1 MTESVKNME
10 KHLFICLANS
20 FKYGGRCIAG
30 IEIRLSADEKTFRV
44 VTEDGEPKWIRPVQ
58 RETSHKEIPT
68 ETARNIR
75 ILDVIELSNTEACGS
90 GCQNENFYYSR
101 MRIIKSLPFSQKVLR
116 ALLSKRDFVL
126 HSQGRFLTH
135 KEYCANK
142 GSLMLIEPEEPE
154 IIREEK
160 LKDGIKKIQY
170 KTRFTYK
177 GNEYLVSVTD
187 PRYLER
193 MEGYSNVPLIG
204 KFPSGTFYYAIS
216 MTEEPVEVDGQLQHY
231 KLIAGIIDTRSVEAD
246 AQQDARNE
254 SLPYYLAEQFAMH
267 TNRPIFITGKAG
279 TGKTTFLRKLR
290 EQSPKNMA
298 VVAPTGVAAIN
309 AGGMTI
315 HSLFQL
321 PVRTLIPTP
330 QSYRQLFAE
339 QRLTQ
344 RKRNMLYHL
353 EMLVIDEISMVRAD
367 VLDAIDQVLRRYKYR
382 KDQPF
387 GGVQLVMIGDL
398 FQLSPVVTRGDDEEA
413 MRKYYEGPYFF
424 QAKVMQELQPIY
436 VELDHVFRQQD
447 QTFVQLLNEVRENQ
461 LTTQGRAL
469 LNSRYNPR
477 FKNTDE
483 DFHITLTTH
492 NRSADELNERE
503 LNRLPDEPHVFTAE
517 IKKDFPVN
525 IYPTEEILTLKE
537 GARVMFVRNDDQKPR
552 RFYNGKIGV
561 ITEIDSEKIVVRCDD
576 GDIEVTRMVWE
587 NIRYKE
593 DEKTGKIDEE
603 VLGTFT
609 QYPLRLAWAVT
620 IHKSQ
625 GLTFD
630 KVIIDAARAFA
641 AGQVYVALSRCRT
654 LEGIVLSTPL
664 DYVELDN
671 DPSVLRYTDSQP
683 SVETV
688 NQALPKARKEYE
700 VQLFSALFD
709 FHRTLSLV
717 DQMRK
722 VATKAVSF
730 NEETLPWMEEL
741 QPVFSEWQSIAEK
754 FRPQLTK
761 LLLHGDKAMLCGRL
775 QAACQ
780 YFLPLMEPVA
790 QRVAN
795 HPCRSKNKGDV
806 SDFEPLLSDLFLV
819 LHEKMHLMQSLLKT
833 DEPSSESLLQARNN
847 FVAPMADLQPLM
859 EKPQR
864 SRKSKVESRKPEKPK
879 TPKPVKSP
887 AKNEYKGSALDDM
900 AVEAMIHDMLVEGK
914 PSPFLLDFIKMVKQ
928 RRNPAPEPQQR
939 FGERWMVE
947 DDLRLRELFLEGTN
961 IAQLAKEFNRT
972 QGAIR
977 ARLKKFGLIE

>member
-1 MTESVKNME
+1 MD

-44 VTEDGEPKWIRPVQ
+44 VDDQGEPRWIRPVQ
-58 RETSHKEIPT
+58 RETTHKEIPT

-101 MRIIKSLPFSQKVLR
+101 MRIIKSLPFSQKVLQ

-204 KFPSGTFYYAIS
+204 KFPTGTFYYAIS

-267 TNRPIFITGKAG
+267 TNRPLFITGKAG

-315 HSLFQL
+315 HSFFQL
-321 PVRTLIPTP
+321 PVRTLVPTP
-330 QSYRQLFAE
+330 QSYKQLFAE

-367 VLDAIDQVLRRYKYR
+367 VLDAIDTVLRRYKYR

-398 FQLSPVVTRGDDEEA
+398 FQLSPVVTKGEDEDA
-413 MRKYYEGPYFF
+413 MNKYYEGPYFF

-447 QTFVQLLNEVRENQ
+447 QTFVNLLNEVRENQ
-461 LTTQGRAL
+461 LTAQGRAL

-477 FKNTDE
+477 FRNTDE

-492 NRSADELNERE
+492 NRLADELNERE
-503 LNRLPDEPHVFTAE
+503 FNRLPDEPHVFEAD
-517 IKKDFPVN
+517 IKKDFPAN
-525 IYPTEEILTLKE
+525 IYPTEEILTLKI

-561 ITEIDSEKIVVRCDD
+561 IMDIDDGKIFVRCDD
-576 GDIEVTRMVWE
+576 GDIEVNRMVWE
-587 NIRYKE
+587 NIRYRE

-700 VQLFSALFD
+700 VQLFSVLFD

-717 DQMRK
+717 EQMRK
-722 VATKAVSF
+722 VAAKALSF
-730 NEETLPWMEEL
+730 NEETLPWIDDL

-780 YFLPLMEPVA
+780 YFLPLLEPVA
-790 QRVAN
+790 QQVAN

-819 LHEKMHLMQSLLKT
+819 LHEKLHLMQSILKT
-833 DEPSSESLLQARNN
+833 EEPSSESLLQARNN

-859 EKPQR
+859 EKPQ
-864 SRKSKVESRKPEKPK
+864 KKTKAPKKEPKPK
-879 TPKPVKSP
+879 APKPVKSP

-928 RRNPAPEPQQR
+928 RRNPAPTPQQR

-947 DDLRLRELFLEGTN
+947 DDLRLRELFLEGTP

>member
-1 MTESVKNME
+1 MT
-10 KHLFICLANS
+10 
-20 FKYGGRCIAG
+20 
-30 IEIRLSADEKTFRV
+30 
-44 VTEDGEPKWIRPVQ
+44 Q
-58 RETSHKEIPT
+58 
-68 ETARNIR
+68 
-75 ILDVIELSNTEACGS
+75 
-90 GCQNENFYYSR
+90 
-101 MRIIKSLPFSQKVLR
+101 
-116 ALLSKRDFVL
+116 
-126 HSQGRFLTH
+126 
-135 KEYCANK
+135 
-142 GSLMLIEPEEPE
+142 
-154 IIREEK
+154 
-160 LKDGIKKIQY
+160 QY
-170 KTRFTYK
+170 
-177 GNEYLVSVTD
+177 
-187 PRYLER
+187 
-193 MEGYSNVPLIG
+193 I
-204 KFPSGTFYYAIS
+204 
-216 MTEEPVEVDGQLQHY
+216 
-231 KLIAGIIDTRSVEAD
+231 
-246 AQQDARNE
+246 DARKQ

-330 QSYRQLFAE
+330 QSYKQLFAE

-344 RKRNMLYHL
+344 RKRNLIYHL

-398 FQLSPVVTRGDDEEA
+398 FQLSPVVTRGEDEEA

-461 LTTQGRAL
+461 LTAQGRAL

-477 FKNTDE
+477 FQNTDE

-492 NRSADELNERE
+492 NRLADELNERE
-503 LNRLPDEPHVFTAE
+503 LAKLPDEPHVFTAE

-561 ITEIDSEKIVVRCDD
+561 ITEIDSEKIVVRCED
-576 GDIEVTRMVWE
+576 GEIEVTRMVWE

-683 SVETV
+683 SVETIQ
-688 NQALPKARKEYE
+688 QALPTARKEYE
-700 VQLFSALFD
+700 IQLFSALFD

-722 VATKAVSF
+722 VAAKAVSF
-730 NEETLPWMEEL
+730 NEETLPWLESL
-741 QPVFSEWQSIAEK
+741 QPIFSEWQSIAEK

-780 YFLPLMEPVA
+780 YFLPLMQPVA
-790 QRVAN
+790 QQVAN

-806 SDFEPLLSDLFLV
+806 SDFEPLLNDLFLV
-819 LHEKMHLMQSLLKT
+819 LHEKIHLMQSILKT

-859 EKPQR
+859 EKPGAS
-864 SRKSKVESRKPEKPK
+864 SRRNGKSGLRLEGKTSKPK
-879 TPKPVKSP
+879 APKPVKGP
-887 AKNEYKGSALDDM
+887 AKNNEVNRALAAKNEYKGSALDDM

-947 DDLRLRELFLEGTN
+947 DDLRLRELFLEGTT

>member
-1 MTESVKNME
+1 ME

-20 FKYGGRCIAG
+20 YKYGGRCIAG
-30 IEIRLSADEKTFRV
+30 VEIRLNADEKSFRV

-58 RETSHKEIPT
+58 RGAEHEEIAS

-75 ILDVIELSNTEACGS
+75 ILDVIELESTDSCGDD
-90 GCQNENFYYSR
+90 CQSENVYFKR
-101 MRIIKSLPFSQKVLR
+101 MRIVKSLPFSPKVLQ
-116 ALLSKRDFVL
+116 ALLSKQESVL
-126 HSQGRFLTH
+126 HSEERFLTH
-135 KEYCANK
+135 DEYCANR

-154 IIREEK
+154 IIRE
-160 LKDGIKKIQY
+160 LKITDEGKRVPKY
-170 KTRFTYK
+170 KARFSYK
-177 GNEYLVSVTD
+177 GIEYLLPITD

-193 MEGYSNVPLIG
+193 MEGYSKMPLVG
-204 KFPSGTFYYAIS
+204 KFETGTFFFTIS
-216 MTEEPVEVDGQLQHY
+216 MAAEPWNDKHY
-231 KLIAGIIDTRSVEAD
+231 KLLAGIIDTRSVETD
-246 AQQDARNE
+246 TLQDARNE
-254 SLPYYLAEQFAMH
+254 SMAYYLAEEFALH
-267 TNRPIFITGKAG
+267 TNRPLFITGKAG

-290 EQSPKNMA
+290 EQTPKNMA

-315 HSLFQL
+315 HSFFQL

-330 QSYRQLFAE
+330 QSYKQLFAE

-344 RKRNMLYHL
+344 RKRNLIYHL

-398 FQLSPVVTRGDDEEA
+398 FQLSPVVTRGEDEEA

-424 QAKVMQELQPIY
+424 QARVMKELQPIY

-461 LTTQGRAL
+461 LTAQGRAL
-469 LNSRYNPR
+469 LNARYNPR
-477 FKNTDE
+477 FQNTDE

-492 NRSADELNERE
+492 NRLADELNERE
-503 LNRLPDEPHVFTAE
+503 LAKLPDMPHVFTAE
-517 IKKDFPVN
+517 IKKDFPMN

-561 ITEIDSEKIVVRCDD
+561 ITEIDSDKIVVRCED

-593 DEKTGKIDEE
+593 DDKTGKIDEE
-603 VLGTFT
+603 ILGTFT

-654 LEGIVLSTPL
+654 LEGIVLSSKL

-671 DPSVLRYTDSQP
+671 DPCVLRYTDSQP
-683 SVETV
+683 SVETIQ
-688 NQALPKARKEYE
+688 QALPTARKEYE
-700 VQLFSALFD
+700 IQLFSALFD

-722 VATKAVSF
+722 MAASKVSF
-730 NEETLPWMEEL
+730 NPESLPFLEGL
-741 QPVFSEWQSIAEK
+741 QPIFTEWQTIADK

-761 LLLHGDKAMLCGRL
+761 LLVSGDKTLLKERL
-775 QAACQ
+775 HAACG
-780 YFLPLMEPVA
+780 YFVPLMEPVTQKIA
-790 QRVAN
+790 D
-795 HPCRSKNKGDV
+795 HPCRCKNKADAK
-806 SDFEPLLSDLFLV
+806 DFEPLLSDLFLG
-819 LHEKMHLMQSLLKT
+819 LHEKIHLMQALMKA
-833 DEPSSESLLQARNN
+833 DAPSSESLLQARNT
-847 FVAPMADLQPLM
+847 FVAPMEDLQPVIGNKKKGK
-859 EKPQR
+859 EKKPAEKDKGTMYNVQR
-864 SRKSKVESRKPEKPK
+864 KA
-879 TPKPVKSP
+879 
-887 AKNEYKGSALDDM
+887 AKNEYKGSDLDDM
-900 AVEAMIHDMLVEGK
+900 AVESMIHDMLEDGK
-914 PSPFLLDFIKMVKQ
+914 PSPFLLDFIKMMRQKRAQEV
-928 RRNPAPEPQQR
+928 PETSQA
-939 FGERWMVE
+939 GARWMVE
-947 DDLRLRELFLEGTN
+947 DDLRLRELFQEGTP

-972 QGAIR
+972 YGSIK
-977 ARLKKFGLIE
+977 ARLKKLGLIE

>member
-1 MTESVKNME
+1 MN
-10 KHLFICLANS
+10 
-20 FKYGGRCIAG
+20 
-30 IEIRLSADEKTFRV
+30 
-44 VTEDGEPKWIRPVQ
+44 
-58 RETSHKEIPT
+58 ET
-68 ETARNIR
+68 
-75 ILDVIELSNTEACGS
+75 
-90 GCQNENFYYSR
+90 Q
-101 MRIIKSLPFSQKVLR
+101 
-116 ALLSKRDFVL
+116 
-126 HSQGRFLTH
+126 
-135 KEYCANK
+135 
-142 GSLMLIEPEEPE
+142 
-154 IIREEK
+154 
-160 LKDGIKKIQY
+160 QY
-170 KTRFTYK
+170 
-177 GNEYLVSVTD
+177 
-187 PRYLER
+187 
-193 MEGYSNVPLIG
+193 I
-204 KFPSGTFYYAIS
+204 
-216 MTEEPVEVDGQLQHY
+216 
-231 KLIAGIIDTRSVEAD
+231 
-246 AQQDARNE
+246 DARNE

-367 VLDAIDQVLRRYKYR
+367 VLDAIDTVLRRYKYR

-413 MRKYYEGPYFF
+413 MRKYYDGPYFF
-424 QAKVMQELQPIY
+424 QAKVMKELQPIY

-461 LTTQGRAL
+461 LTAQGRAL
-469 LNSRYNPR
+469 LNARYNPQ
-477 FKNTDE
+477 FQNTDE

-492 NRSADELNERE
+492 NRLADELNERE
-503 LNRLPDEPHVFTAE
+503 LAKLPDEPHVFTAE

-525 IYPTEEILTLKE
+525 IYPTEEILTLKI

-561 ITEIDSEKIVVRCDD
+561 ITDINDGKIVVRCED

-688 NQALPKARKEYE
+688 NQALPTARKEYE

-722 VATKAVSF
+722 VAAKAVSF
-730 NEETLPWMEEL
+730 NEETLPWLESL
-741 QPVFSEWQSIAEK
+741 QPIFSEWQSIAEK

-761 LLLHGDKAMLCGRL
+761 LLLHGDKAVLRGRL

-780 YFLPLMEPVA
+780 YFLPLMQPVA
-790 QRVAN
+790 QQVAN

-819 LHEKMHLMQSLLKT
+819 LHEKMHLMQSILKT

-859 EKPQR
+859 EKP
-864 SRKSKVESRKPEKPK
+864 KKTKVPKKEPKPK
-879 TPKPVKSP
+879 AQKPVKGP

-947 DDLRLRELFLEGTN
+947 DDLRLRELFLEGTT
-961 IAQLAKEFNRT
+961 IVQLAKEFNRT

>member
-1 MTESVKNME
+1 M
-10 KHLFICLANS
+10 
-20 FKYGGRCIAG
+20 
-30 IEIRLSADEKTFRV
+30 D
-44 VTEDGEPKWIRPVQ
+44 VTQ
-58 RETSHKEIPT
+58 
-68 ETARNIR
+68 
-75 ILDVIELSNTEACGS
+75 
-90 GCQNENFYYSR
+90 
-101 MRIIKSLPFSQKVLR
+101 
-116 ALLSKRDFVL
+116 
-126 HSQGRFLTH
+126 
-135 KEYCANK
+135 
-142 GSLMLIEPEEPE
+142 
-154 IIREEK
+154 
-160 LKDGIKKIQY
+160 QY
-170 KTRFTYK
+170 
-177 GNEYLVSVTD
+177 
-187 PRYLER
+187 
-193 MEGYSNVPLIG
+193 I
-204 KFPSGTFYYAIS
+204 
-216 MTEEPVEVDGQLQHY
+216 
-231 KLIAGIIDTRSVEAD
+231 
-246 AQQDARNE
+246 DARKQ

-398 FQLSPVVTRGDDEEA
+398 FQLSPVVTRGEDEEA
-413 MRKYYEGPYFF
+413 MNKYYEGPYFF

-447 QTFVQLLNEVRENQ
+447 QTFVNLLNEVRENQ
-461 LTTQGRAL
+461 LTAQGRAL

-483 DFHITLTTH
+483 DFHITLTPH
-492 NRSADELNERE
+492 NRSADELNEQE
-503 LNRLPDEPHVFTAE
+503 LNRLPDEPHVFEAD
-517 IKKDFPVN
+517 IKKDFPAN
-525 IYPTEEILTLKE
+525 IYPTEEILTLKI

-561 ITEIDSEKIVVRCDD
+561 ITEIDSEKIVVRCED
-576 GDIEVTRMVWE
+576 GDIEVNRMVWE
-587 NIRYKE
+587 NIRYRE

-603 VLGTFT
+603 ILGTFT

-700 VQLFSALFD
+700 MQLFSALFD

-722 VATKAVSF
+722 VAAKAVSF
-730 NEETLPWMEEL
+730 NEETLPWLESL
-741 QPVFSEWQSIAEK
+741 QPIFSEWQSIAEK

-761 LLLHGDKAMLCGRL
+761 LLLHGDKAVLRGRL

-780 YFLPLMEPVA
+780 YFLPLMEPIA
-790 QRVAN
+790 QQVAN

-819 LHEKMHLMQSLLKT
+819 LHEKMHLMQSILKT

-847 FVAPMADLQPLM
+847 FVAPMADLQPLI
-859 EKPQR
+859 EKPQ
-864 SRKSKVESRKPEKPK
+864 KKTKAPKKEPKPK
-879 TPKPVKSP
+879 APKPVKGP
-887 AKNEYKGSALDDM
+887 AKNNEVNRALAAKNEYKGSALDDM
-900 AVEAMIHDMLVEGK
+900 AVEAMIHDMLAEGK

-928 RRNPAPEPQQR
+928 RRNSAPAPQQR

-947 DDLRLRELFLEGTN
+947 DDLRLRELFLEGTT

>member
-1 MTESVKNME
+1 M
-10 KHLFICLANS
+10 
-20 FKYGGRCIAG
+20 
-30 IEIRLSADEKTFRV
+30 DET
-44 VTEDGEPKWIRPVQ
+44 Q
-58 RETSHKEIPT
+58 
-68 ETARNIR
+68 
-75 ILDVIELSNTEACGS
+75 
-90 GCQNENFYYSR
+90 
-101 MRIIKSLPFSQKVLR
+101 
-116 ALLSKRDFVL
+116 
-126 HSQGRFLTH
+126 
-135 KEYCANK
+135 
-142 GSLMLIEPEEPE
+142 
-154 IIREEK
+154 
-160 LKDGIKKIQY
+160 QY
-170 KTRFTYK
+170 
-177 GNEYLVSVTD
+177 
-187 PRYLER
+187 
-193 MEGYSNVPLIG
+193 I
-204 KFPSGTFYYAIS
+204 
-216 MTEEPVEVDGQLQHY
+216 
-231 KLIAGIIDTRSVEAD
+231 
-246 AQQDARNE
+246 DARKQ

-290 EQSPKNMA
+290 EQTPKNMA

-367 VLDAIDQVLRRYKYR
+367 VLDAIDTVLRRYKYR

-398 FQLSPVVTRGDDEEA
+398 FQLSPVVTKGEDEDA

-424 QAKVMQELQPIY
+424 QAKVMKELQPIY

-447 QTFVQLLNEVRENQ
+447 QTFVNLLNEVRENQ
-461 LTTQGRAL
+461 LTAQSRAL

-525 IYPTEEILTLKE
+525 IYPTEEILTLKI

-561 ITEIDSEKIVVRCDD
+561 ITDIDDGKIFVRCED

-683 SVETV
+683 SVETIQ
-688 NQALPKARKEYE
+688 QALPTARKEYE
-700 VQLFSALFD
+700 IQLFSALFD

-722 VATKAVSF
+722 VAAKAVSF
-730 NEETLPWMEEL
+730 NEETLPWLEEL
-741 QPVFSEWQSIAEK
+741 QPVFSDWQSIAEK

-761 LLLHGDKAMLCGRL
+761 LLLHGDKAMLRGRL

-780 YFLPLMEPVA
+780 YFLPLLEPVA
-790 QRVAN
+790 QQVAN

-859 EKPQR
+859 EKPQ
-864 SRKSKVESRKPEKPK
+864 KKTK
-879 TPKPVKSP
+879 TPKKEPKPKVQKPVKGP

-900 AVEAMIHDMLVEGK
+900 AVEAMIHDMLEDGK

-928 RRNPAPEPQQR
+928 RRNPAPAPQQR

-947 DDLRLRELFLEGTN
+947 DDLRLRELFLEGTP

>member
-1 MTESVKNME
+1 MDITPE
-10 KHLFICLANS
+10 K
-20 FKYGGRCIAG
+20 
-30 IEIRLSADEKTFRV
+30 
-44 VTEDGEPKWIRPVQ
+44 Q
-58 RETSHKEIPT
+58 
-68 ETARNIR
+68 
-75 ILDVIELSNTEACGS
+75 
-90 GCQNENFYYSR
+90 
-101 MRIIKSLPFSQKVLR
+101 
-116 ALLSKRDFVL
+116 
-126 HSQGRFLTH
+126 
-135 KEYCANK
+135 
-142 GSLMLIEPEEPE
+142 
-154 IIREEK
+154 
-160 LKDGIKKIQY
+160 QY
-170 KTRFTYK
+170 
-177 GNEYLVSVTD
+177 
-187 PRYLER
+187 
-193 MEGYSNVPLIG
+193 I
-204 KFPSGTFYYAIS
+204 
-216 MTEEPVEVDGQLQHY
+216 
-231 KLIAGIIDTRSVEAD
+231 
-246 AQQDARNE
+246 DARSQ

-290 EQSPKNMA
+290 ELSPKNMA

-330 QSYRQLFAE
+330 QSYKQLFAE

-344 RKRNMLYHL
+344 RKRNLLYHL

-367 VLDAIDQVLRRYKYR
+367 VLDAIDTVLRRYKYR

-398 FQLSPVVTRGDDEEA
+398 FQLSPVVTKGEDEEA
-413 MRKYYEGPYFF
+413 MNKYYEGPYFF
-424 QAKVMQELQPIY
+424 QAKVMKELQPIY

-447 QTFVQLLNEVRENQ
+447 QTFVNLLNEVRENQ
-461 LTTQGRAL
+461 LSTQSRAL
-469 LNSRYNPR
+469 LNARYNPR

-492 NRSADELNERE
+492 NRLADELNERE
-503 LNRLPDEPHVFTAE
+503 LNRLPDEPHVFEAD
-517 IKKDFPVN
+517 IKKDFPPN
-525 IYPTEEILTLKE
+525 IYPTEEILTLKI

-561 ITEIDSEKIVVRCDD
+561 ITDIDDSKIVVRCDD
-576 GDIEVTRMVWE
+576 GDIEVNRMVWD
-587 NIRYKE
+587 NIRYRE

-603 VLGTFT
+603 VLGSFV

-671 DPSVLRYTDSQP
+671 DPSVLHYTDSQP
-683 SVETV
+683 SVEAV
-688 NQALPKARKEYE
+688 YQALPQARKEYE

-730 NEETLPWMEEL
+730 SEETLPWLEEL

-754 FRPQLTK
+754 FSPQLTK
-761 LLLHGDKAMLCGRL
+761 LLLNGDKTVLRGRL

-790 QRVAN
+790 QQVAN

-806 SDFEPLLSDLFLV
+806 SDFEPLLNDLFLV
-819 LHEKMHLMQSLLKT
+819 LHEKIHLMQSLLKT
-833 DEPSSESLLQARNN
+833 DEPSSDSLLQARNN

-859 EKPQR
+859 EKLQTKTKTP
-864 SRKSKVESRKPEKPK
+864 KKEPK
-879 TPKPVKSP
+879 TKAPKPVKGS

-900 AVEAMIHDMLVEGK
+900 AVEAMIHDMLVEDK
-914 PSPFLLDFIKMVKQ
+914 PSPFLLDFIKMVKK
-928 RRNPAPEPQQR
+928 RRNPTPEPQQR

-947 DDLRLRELFLEGTN
+947 DDLRLRELFLEGTT
-961 IAQLAKEFNRT
+961 ISQLAQDFHRT

-977 ARLKKFGLIE
+977 SRLKKLGLIE

>member
-1 MTESVKNME
+1 M
-10 KHLFICLANS
+10 
-20 FKYGGRCIAG
+20 
-30 IEIRLSADEKTFRV
+30 DET
-44 VTEDGEPKWIRPVQ
+44 Q
-58 RETSHKEIPT
+58 
-68 ETARNIR
+68 
-75 ILDVIELSNTEACGS
+75 
-90 GCQNENFYYSR
+90 
-101 MRIIKSLPFSQKVLR
+101 
-116 ALLSKRDFVL
+116 
-126 HSQGRFLTH
+126 
-135 KEYCANK
+135 
-142 GSLMLIEPEEPE
+142 
-154 IIREEK
+154 
-160 LKDGIKKIQY
+160 QY
-170 KTRFTYK
+170 
-177 GNEYLVSVTD
+177 
-187 PRYLER
+187 
-193 MEGYSNVPLIG
+193 I
-204 KFPSGTFYYAIS
+204 
-216 MTEEPVEVDGQLQHY
+216 
-231 KLIAGIIDTRSVEAD
+231 
-246 AQQDARNE
+246 DARKQ

-315 HSLFQL
+315 HSFFQL

-469 LNSRYNPR
+469 LNARYNPR

-492 NRSADELNERE
+492 NRLADELNERE
-503 LNRLPDEPHVFTAE
+503 LAKLPDAPHVFTAE
-517 IKKDFPVN
+517 IKKDFPAN
-525 IYPTEEILTLKE
+525 IYPTEEILTLKI

-561 ITEIDSEKIVVRCDD
+561 ITDIDDAQIIVRCED

-587 NIRYKE
+587 NIRYRE

-654 LEGIVLSTPL
+654 LE
-664 DYVELDN
+664 
-671 DPSVLRYTDSQP
+671 DSQP

-688 NQALPKARKEYE
+688 NQALPTARKEYE

-722 VATKAVSF
+722 VAAKAVSF
-730 NEETLPWMEEL
+730 NEETLPWLESL
-741 QPVFSEWQSIAEK
+741 QPIFSEWQSIAEK

-761 LLLHGDKAMLCGRL
+761 LLLHGDKSMLCGRL

-819 LHEKMHLMQSLLKT
+819 LHEKMHLMQSILKT

-847 FVAPMADLQPLM
+847 FVAPMADLQPLI
-859 EKPQR
+859 EKPGAS
-864 SRKSKVESRKPEKPK
+864 SRRNGKSGLRLEGKTSKPK
-879 TPKPVKSP
+879 TPKPVKGP
-887 AKNEYKGSALDDM
+887 AKNEYKGSAMDDM
-900 AVEAMIHDMLVEGK
+900 AVEAMIQDMLEDGK
-914 PSPFLLDFIKMVKQ
+914 PSPFLLDFIKMMRHKRAQEV
-928 RRNPAPEPQQR
+928 PETSQA
-939 FGERWMVE
+939 GARWMVE
-947 DDLRLRELFLEGTN
+947 DDLRLRELFLEGTP
-961 IAQLAKEFNRT
+961 IAQIAKEFNRT

>member
-1 MTESVKNME
+1 MV
-10 KHLFICLANS
+10 
-20 FKYGGRCIAG
+20 
-30 IEIRLSADEKTFRV
+30 
-44 VTEDGEPKWIRPVQ
+44 
-58 RETSHKEIPT
+58 
-68 ETARNIR
+68 
-75 ILDVIELSNTEACGS
+75 
-90 GCQNENFYYSR
+90 
-101 MRIIKSLPFSQKVLR
+101 
-116 ALLSKRDFVL
+116 
-126 HSQGRFLTH
+126 
-135 KEYCANK
+135 
-142 GSLMLIEPEEPE
+142 
-154 IIREEK
+154 
-160 LKDGIKKIQY
+160 KIQ
-170 KTRFTYK
+170 KNLHICDFFC
-177 GNEYLVSVTD
+177 NFA
-187 PRYLER
+187 PRMDE
-193 MEGYSNVPLIG
+193 
-204 KFPSGTFYYAIS
+204 T
-216 MTEEPVEVDGQLQHY
+216 
-231 KLIAGIIDTRSVEAD
+231 
-246 AQQDARNE
+246 QQYIDARKQ

-279 TGKTTFLRKLR
+279 TGKTTFLQKLR

-321 PVRTLIPTP
+321 PVRTLVPTP
-330 QSYRQLFAE
+330 QSYKQLFAE

-367 VLDAIDQVLRRYKYR
+367 VLDAIDTVLRRYKYR

-398 FQLSPVVTRGDDEEA
+398 FQLSPVVTKGEDEDA
-413 MRKYYEGPYFF
+413 MNKYYEGPYFF
-424 QAKVMQELQPIY
+424 QAKVMKELQPIY

-447 QTFVQLLNEVRENQ
+447 QTFVDLLNDVRENQ

-503 LNRLPDEPHVFTAE
+503 LNRLPDEPHVFEAD
-517 IKKDFPVN
+517 IKKDFPAN
-525 IYPTEEILTLKE
+525 IYPTEEILTLKI

-561 ITEIDSEKIVVRCDD
+561 ITDIAEGKIFVRCDD
-576 GDIEVTRMVWE
+576 GDIEVNRMVWE
-587 NIRYKE
+587 NIRYRE

-717 DQMRK
+717 EQMRK
-722 VATKAVSF
+722 VAAKAVSF
-730 NEETLPWMEEL
+730 NEETLPWLDSL
-741 QPVFSEWQSIAEK
+741 QPVFSDWQSIAEK

-761 LLLHGDKAMLCGRL
+761 LLLHGDKTMLCGRL

-780 YFLPLMEPVA
+780 YFLPLMEPVV
-790 QRVAN
+790 QQVAN

-806 SDFEPLLSDLFLV
+806 SDFEPLLNDLFLV

-859 EKPQR
+859 EKPQ
-864 SRKSKVESRKPEKPK
+864 KKTKAPKKEPKPK
-879 TPKPVKSP
+879 ASKPVKGP
-887 AKNEYKGSALDDM
+887 AKNEYKGGALDDM

-928 RRNPAPEPQQR
+928 RRNPAPAPQQR

-947 DDLRLRELFLEGTN
+947 DDLRLRELFLEGTT

>member
-1 MTESVKNME
+1 MIEPVNIME

-30 IEIRLSADEKTFRV
+30 IEIRLSEDGKTFRV
-44 VTEDGEPKWIRPVQ
+44 VDDQGEPRWMRPVQ
-58 RETSHKEIPT
+58 RETNHKEIPT

-75 ILDVIELSNTEACGS
+75 ILDVIELSNTEACGT

-101 MRIIKSLPFSQKVLR
+101 MRIIKSLPFSQKVLQ

-135 KEYCANK
+135 MEYCANK

-160 LKDGIKKIQY
+160 IKEGIKKIQY
-170 KTRFTYK
+170 KARFLYK

-204 KFPSGTFYYAIS
+204 KFPTGTFYFAIS
-216 MTEEPVEVDGQLQHY
+216 LTEEPVEVDNQLQHY

-267 TNRPIFITGKAG
+267 TNRPLFITGKAG

-321 PVRTLIPTP
+321 PVRTLIPTA
-330 QSYRQLFAE
+330 QSYKQLFAE

-344 RKRNMLYHL
+344 RKRNLLYHL

-367 VLDAIDQVLRRYKYR
+367 VLDAIDTMLRRYKYR

-398 FQLSPVVTRGDDEEA
+398 FQLSPVVTKGEDEDA
-413 MRKYYEGPYFF
+413 MKKYYEGPYFF
-424 QAKVMQELQPIY
+424 QAKVMKELQPIY

-447 QTFVQLLNEVRENQ
+447 QTFVNLLNEVRENQ
-461 LTTQGRAL
+461 LTKQGRTL
-469 LNSRYNPR
+469 LNARYNPR

-492 NRSADELNERE
+492 NRLADELNERE
-503 LNRLPDEPHVFTAE
+503 MNRLPDEPHVFEAD
-517 IKKDFPVN
+517 IKKDFPPN
-525 IYPTEEILTLKE
+525 IYPTEEILTLKI

-561 ITEIDSEKIVVRCDD
+561 ITDIDDGKIFVRCDN
-576 GDIEVTRMVWE
+576 GDIEVNRMVWD
-587 NIRYKE
+587 NIRYRE
-593 DEKTGKIDEE
+593 DEKTGKIEEE
-603 VLGTFT
+603 VLGSFV

-722 VATKAVSF
+722 VAAKAVSF
-730 NEETLPWMEEL
+730 NEKTLPWLEEL
-741 QPVFSEWQSIAEK
+741 QPIFSDWQGVAEK

-761 LLLHGDKAMLCGRL
+761 LLLHGEKTMLRGRL

-790 QRVAN
+790 QQVAN
-795 HPCRSKNKGDV
+795 HPCRSKNKADV
-806 SDFEPLLSDLFLV
+806 SDFEPLLNDLFLV
-819 LHEKMHLMQSLLKT
+819 LHEKVHLMQSLLKT
-833 DEPSSESLLQARNN
+833 EEPSSESLLQARNN

-859 EKPQR
+859 EKPQ
-864 SRKSKVESRKPEKPK
+864 KKTKAPKKEPKPK
-879 TPKPVKSP
+879 TQKPVKGP
-887 AKNEYKGSALDDM
+887 AKNEYKGSVLDDM
-900 AVEAMIHDMLVEGK
+900 AVEALIHDMLQEGK
-914 PSPFLLDFIKMVKQ
+914 PSPYLLDFIKMIRQQK
-928 RRNPAPEPQQR
+928 NPSPAPQQA
-939 FGERWMVE
+939 GERWKIE
-947 DDLRLRELFLEGTN
+947 DDLRLRELFIEGTA

-972 QGAIR
+972 YGAIR
-977 ARLKKFGLIE
+977 ARLKKLGLIE